1 MTRRIAGAF
10 LILLMAVGSI
20 LLWIGIPVGWLYLVS
35 QLVDSSQP
43 SMGPYVLVLVG
54 IPATMIAVGKVL
66 AILDRAYGRVT
77 RTAPQGRVQTPWHRS
92 LRGERSPARA
102 HSVLDVVMVAS
113 VALALVCFAVWSSVS
128 AGWSLPGWRART
140 EGGDQAGG
148 AAAAG
153 RGGATASSHAST
165 SARSSSKPVRG
176 RPA

>member
-54 IPATMIAVGKVL
+54 IPATMVAMGKVL
-66 AILDRAYGRVT
+66 ALLDRAYGRVT
-77 RTAPQGRVQTPWHRS
+77 RAAPQGRAQMPWHRS
-92 LRGERSPARA
+92 LRGDRAPARA

-113 VALALVCFAVWSSVS
+113 VTLAVLCFAVWFFLF
-128 AGWSLPGWRART
+128 AGSSLPT
-140 EGGDQAGG
+140 
-148 AAAAG
+148 
-153 RGGATASSHAST
+153 
-165 SARSSSKPVRG
+165 
-176 RPA
+176 